1 MIRSPSEINDQTD
14 ENKTGDHRNWT
25 KLKNTAYES
34 KLRDLRLIM
43 AKVNSA
49 KDSSE
54 NPDLK
59 TKRYVTL
66 TFTEAFGTQEV
77 NANHEKD
84 HNRDIDR

>member
-1 MIRSPSEINDQTD
+1 
-14 ENKTGDHRNWT
+14 
-25 KLKNTAYES
+25 
-34 KLRDLRLIM
+34 M

-59 TKRYVTL
+59 AKRYETL
-66 TFTEAFGTQEV
+66 TFTEVFGTQEV